1 MGGLIFN
8 FDPKTGDLLTKED
21 ILARVSEEEI
31 FSHYGVPIQKG
42 LFCSP
47 LRKDTNPTVGLV
59 RSKRTGRLLYK
70 DFGHIDHTFDVFGYV
85 SVLYNTTYQ
94 GALNIIANDFGI
106 RESNKPKNKAVLA
119 YSGEKV
125 EERSSAV
132 IQVQIRPF
140 TAEDLTWWGAFGIS
154 KKTLEHFYVYPVE
167 NS

>member
-8 FDPKTGDLLTKED
+8 FDPKAGDLLTKED
-21 ILARVSEEEI
+21 ILSKVSEEEI

-42 LFCSP
+42 LFCSR
-47 LRKDTNPTVGLV
+47 LRKDTHETCGLT
-59 RSKRTGRLLYK
+59 RSKSGRLLYK
-70 DFGHIDHTFDVFGYV
+70 DFGYQDHVGDAFWYV
-85 SVLYNTTYQ
+85 STLYNTTYQ

-106 RESNKPKNKAVLA
+106 RESSKPKNKAVLA

-140 TAEDLTWWGAFGIS
+140 TAEDLT
-154 KKTLEHFYVYPVE
+154 
-167 NS
+167 